1 MASTEKASINFQNEI
16 DSTSIG
22 FVTKANYNRQIYDSA
37 YKKELPNVS
46 D

>member
-1 MASTEKASINFQNEI
+1 MASTEEASINFQNEI

-22 FVTKANYNRQIYDSA
+22 FVTKANYNGQIYDSEH
-37 YKKELPNVS
+37 KKELPNVF